1 MRLSTTVIGAS
12 LLVAGVALGAYHRRV
27 EAIPSDQP
35 SSPASHAPILD
46 RSNLPNDS
54 SLRAP
59 YSAPVAG
66 DASTNARTRVAMKN
80 VDFHLTDK
88 IVVHITSLEGRL
100 TPKPGEIPVFDDKYS
115 FSVDAYSA
123 DLIVSTR
130 ALANDLNYFVFAK
143 PDAPLKGL
151 KVATKGNDLII
162 KGRFAAKGGL
172 PFESDGVPSV
182 TPDGMI
188 RIHTVEVKALHV
200 PINGLMD
207 KLGLSLSK
215 LMDTSK
221 VQGVSVDHND
231 LILDPQRI
239 FPPPPIH
246 GRLTSIQVRGD
257 SLALEFRSPH
267 PERSIVATLANPCP
281 ARNFLALR
289 GGTVRFGKL
298 TMNDAELDMVDTT
311 PADPFDFSLDLYQKQ
326 LKAGVAKTMQDGGL
340 CVQMPDLDKIAGS
353 SRSSHPKG

>member
-1 MRLSTTVIGAS
+1 MRLTTTVIGAAV
-12 LLVAGVALGAYHRRV
+12 LVAGVALGAYHRRG
-27 EAIPSDQP
+27 EAVPSGQP
-35 SSPASHAPILD
+35 SAPILD
-46 RSNLPNDS
+46 RSKLPSDS
-54 SLRAP
+54 NPDAP
-59 YSAPVAG
+59 SRTAAAG

-88 IVVHITSLEGRL
+88 IVVHISWLEGRL
-100 TPKPGEIPVFDDKYS
+100 TPKTGEIPVFDDKHS

-123 DLIVSTR
+123 DLVVSTR
-130 ALANDLNYFVFAK
+130 ALTNDLNDFVFARS
-143 PDAPLKGL
+143 DAPLKGL
-151 KVATKGNDLII
+151 KVATKGKDLII
-162 KGRFAAKGGL
+162 KGRFAAKGSL
-172 PFESDGVPSV
+172 PFESDGVPTV

-207 KLGLSLSK
+207 KLGLPLSK

-221 VQGVSVDHND
+221 VEGVSVDKND

-239 FPPPPIH
+239 FPPPPIR

-257 SLALEFRSPH
+257 GLALEFRSPH
-267 PERSIVATLANPCP
+267 PGRSMMATLAHTCP
-281 ARNFLALR
+281 AQNFLALR

-326 LKAGVAKTMQDGGL
+326 LRAGVAKTMQDGGL
-340 CVQMPDLDKIAGS
+340 CVQMPDLDKIGVGS
-353 SRSSHPKG
+353 ESGRHGG